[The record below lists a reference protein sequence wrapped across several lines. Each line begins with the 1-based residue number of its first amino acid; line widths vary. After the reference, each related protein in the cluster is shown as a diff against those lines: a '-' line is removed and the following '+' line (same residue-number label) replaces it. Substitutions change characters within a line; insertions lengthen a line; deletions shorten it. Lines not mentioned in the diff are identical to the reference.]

1 MVSPVARAALA
12 RSRLGVQ
19 VLTYSHQSAT
29 RINNPAPRGGVFRE
43 ETVSHSR
50 VASERDVGLAD
61 ASKVRRKRRGM
72 RPEEIQ
78 LTGTG
83 GRSTSELVPTKWTSH
98 TPAWS
103 RVKGA
108 LCGSSDARREPQR
121 VAGRRCPKAV
131 STRSATGAGVRSGRP
146 GR

>member
-72 RPEEIQ
+72 QPKEIQ

-83 GRSTSELVPTKWTSH
+83 GRSTSELVPTKWRSQSLFYQAA
-98 TPAWS
+98 P
-103 RVKGA
+103 
-108 LCGSSDARREPQR
+108 SS
-121 VAGRRCPKAV
+121 V
-131 STRSATGAGVRSGRP
+131 VRSDGGGRC
-146 GR
+146 GRWKIVSGTRMMADATRAT